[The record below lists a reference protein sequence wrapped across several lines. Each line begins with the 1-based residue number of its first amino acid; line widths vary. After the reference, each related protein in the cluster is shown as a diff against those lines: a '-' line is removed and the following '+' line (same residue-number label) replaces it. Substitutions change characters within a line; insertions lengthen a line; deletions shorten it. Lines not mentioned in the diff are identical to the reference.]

1 MDLLRHL
8 TFFVTVAEERHFGNA
23 ARRLEMAQPPLSQGV
38 RRLEN
43 RLGVRLFD
51 RGPGGVALTS
61 AGRDLLPRARAL
73 LEDAEA
79 LGRAARRQAEAAQVL
94 RVGVVAD
101 LGPRVAAR
109 LAARAGRVAGRRA
122 ALTGGSTVALIDA
135 VSTGTLDVAV
145 VAHPAVLESARAGP
159 VVALP
164 TEVLLPAEH
173 PAAGDG
179 GPVALRALRDLD
191 LATAPRSHAP
201 AAHDLLLDTLETRG
215 RPVRAAEADG
225 PAAVLAL
232 VATGAGFAL
241 TPDPDLGT
249 DGVARRAAAG
259 APVPFRV
266 RIVHRDDT
274 PAAVVDELATVLR
287 EAT

>member
-8 TFFVTVAEERHFGNA
+8 TFFVTIAEERHFGHA
-23 ARRLEMAQPPLSQGV
+23 ARRLQIAQPPLSQGV
-38 RRLEN
+38 RRLET

-51 RGPGGVALTS
+51 RGPGGVSLTT

-73 LEDAEA
+73 LEDAEK
-79 LGRAARRQAEAAQVL
+79 LDRAARRQAEAAQVL

-109 LAARAGRVAGRRA
+109 LAARAGQVAGRRA
-122 ALTGGSTVALIDA
+122 VLAGSATVTLVDA
-135 VSTGTLDVAV
+135 VSAGTLDVAV
-145 VAHPAVLESARAGP
+145 VAHPTVLGSARAGP

-164 TEVLLPAEH
+164 TAVLLPAGH

-179 GPVALRALRDLD
+179 EPVALRTLRDLE
-191 LATAPRSHAP
+191 LATSPRRYAP

-215 RPVRAAEADG
+215 CPVRTAEAGD
-225 PAAVLAL
+225 PAAALAA
-232 VATGAGFAL
+232 VATGVAFTL

-249 DGVARRAAAG
+249 DGVARRPAAG
-259 APVPFRV
+259 APIPFRV
-266 RIVHRDDT
+266 RIVHRGDT
-274 PAAVVDELATVLR
+274 EAAVVDELAEVLR
-287 EAT
+287 AMT